1 MQFSQPVKSR
11 ALVKLTIFMRLNE
24 IIILVGAST
33 DRLLMEKKLGLA
45 ALTALVL
52 SSMLGAGVF
61 SLPQNMAAVAS
72 PAALLIGWAITGA
85 GILLLAGAMLLLT
98 RLRPDLDGGI
108 FTYAREGF
116 GELIGFCSAW
126 GYWLCAVIA
135 NVSYLVIVFSA
146 LSFFTDSPD
155 HTIFGDGNTWQAIVG
170 ASCLLWIVHALVL
183 RGVQTAAGINLVA
196 TLAKLLPLGLFI
208 VLAALAFEFSRF
220 DLDFTGF
227 ALGVPVWEQVK
238 GTMLITLWV
247 FIGVEGAVVVS
258 ARARHKKD
266 VGRATILAVIAALV
280 VYLFVTLLSLG
291 VVSRPELAA
300 MRNPS
305 MAGIMVEMMGAWG
318 EVIIAAGLIVSVCGA
333 YLSWTIMAAEVPLL
347 AATHKAFP
355 RIFTHQNKNNAPAAS
370 LWLTNISVQACLVL
384 IWLTGA
390 DYNALLNIASE
401 MILVPYLLVGA
412 FLVKMARSPIHRII
426 GYGACVYGIWLLYAS
441 GLMHLLLSVVLYAPG
456 IIVFLY
462 ARRTHQDNAQLRWL
476 EKAGISLILLA
487 AFPATWM
494 LVS

>member
-1 MQFSQPVKSR
+1 
-11 ALVKLTIFMRLNE
+11 
-24 IIILVGAST
+24 
-33 DRLLMEKKLGLA
+33 MEKKLSLS

-72 PAALLIGWAITGA
+72 PAALLIGWAITGV
-85 GILLLAGAMLLLT
+85 GILLLAFAMLILT

-146 LSFFTDSPD
+146 LSFFTDSP
-155 HTIFGDGNTWQAIVG
+155 TLRLFGDGNTWQAMVG
-170 ASCLLWIVHALVL
+170 ASVLLWFVHALVL
-183 RGVQTAAGINLVA
+183 RGVQTAASINLLA

-208 VLAALAFEFSRF
+208 ILAAIAFKSDTFS
-220 DLDFTGF
+220 LDFEGV

-238 GTMLITLWV
+238 NTMLITLWV

-258 ARARHKKD
+258 ARARNKRD
-266 VGRATILAVIAALV
+266 VGKATLLAVLAALG
-280 VYLFVTLLSLG
+280 VYLLVTLLSLG
-291 VVSRPELAA
+291 VVPRTELAG

-305 MAGIMVEMMGAWG
+305 MASLMVEMMGPWG

-347 AATHKAFP
+347 AANHKAFP
-355 RIFTHQNKNNAPAAS
+355 RIFARQNKNGAPSAS
-370 LWLTNISVQACLVL
+370 LWLTNIGVQLCLVL
-384 IWLTGA
+384 IWLTGS
-390 DYNALLNIASE
+390 DYGTLLTIASE
-401 MILVPYLLVGA
+401 MILVPYFLVGA
-412 FLVKMARSPIHRII
+412 FLLKVATRPLHKAVAI
-426 GYGACVYGIWLLYAS
+426 GACIYGLWLLYAS
-441 GLMHLLLSVVLYAPG
+441 GPMHLLLSVVLYAPG
-456 IIVFLY
+456 LLVFIY
-462 ARRTHQDNAQLRWL
+462 ARRTHQHDNVLRRREL
-476 EKAGISLILLA
+476 ALMGLLLVA
-487 AFPATWM
+487 AVPATWM
-494 LVS
+494 LMG